1 MLLIELMRRHIRM
14 LIASSEVG
22 CRDHHSHRYRINSLL
37 RPLHRGHRLHLPC
50 MYQKWQFQRRER
62 DRLPTNASSINYG
75 RGRHSSAA
83 VPAAALVPTTA
94 GVSTTARHVQLATYW
109 SGSRA
114 DNPDQHVSRRL
125 TPPARRVITTII
137 QP

>member
-22 CRDHHSHRYRINSLL
+22 CRDHHSHRDRINSLL

-75 RGRHSSAA
+75 RGRL
-83 VPAAALVPTTA
+83 PAASDAIAAEPA
-94 GVSTTARHVQLATYW
+94 TARHVGHATRSDYLDRLL
-109 SGSRA
+109 SGYQTREGVSFHY
-114 DNPDQHVSRRL
+114 DN
-125 TPPARRVITTII
+125 
-137 QP
+137 